1 MESCLQEIESKS
13 INIFNSID
21 AGDNKN
27 NILENEIKY
36 PSLRKEKFNVDEIIE
51 KCKEKNGM
59 ELLSYMCT
67 IMHEKK
73 RNMLEM
79 LYKELGKNYLIIML
93 EKALNIE
100 NDGGLSKGKSI
111 NAKKE
116 EEKKIDNSLD
126 SNSLNGKKSTG
137 GIFFA
142 LIKKDPEGKDI
153 LNKASKLDWKQSKQ
167 RKKVYK
173 LMDKLNL

>member
-1 MESCLQEIESKS
+1 MESHSQKNESNP
-13 INIFNSID
+13 INIFNTINTTSNVIND
-21 AGDNKN
+21 T
-27 NILENEIKY
+27 ENRITY
-36 PSLRKEKFNVDEIIE
+36 LSLKKKQFNVDEIIE
-51 KCKEKNGM
+51 KCKEKNGIK
-59 ELLSYMCT
+59 LLNYMCT

-79 LYKELGKNYLIIML
+79 LYKELGKNYLILML
-93 EKALNIE
+93 EKTLNIE

-111 NAKKE
+111 NSKKE
-116 EEKKIDNSLD
+116 EEKIDISLVCK
-126 SNSLNGKKSTG
+126 SLNEKKSTG

>member
-1 MESCLQEIESKS
+1 MEDSTQKIESNP
-13 INIFNSID
+13 INIFNSINSTI
-21 AGDNKN
+21 NKL
-27 NILENEIKY
+27 NISENEIKY
-36 PSLRKEKFNVDEIIE
+36 SSLNKKQYNVDEIIE

-59 ELLSYMCT
+59 ELLNYMCT

-73 RNMLEM
+73 KNMLEI
-79 LYKELGKNYLIIML
+79 LYKELGKSYIIVML
-93 EKALNIE
+93 EKTLNIE

-111 NAKKE
+111 YTKKE
-116 EEKKIDNSLD
+116 EEKNVEHSLD
-126 SNSLNGKKSTG
+126 SKPLNEKKSTG

-142 LIKKDPEGKDI
+142 LIKNDPEGKDI

>member
-1 MESCLQEIESKS
+1 MESQSPEIESNP
-13 INIFNSID
+13 INIFNSI
-21 AGDNKN
+21 NTTN
-27 NILENEIKY
+27 NIINNTENEIKY
-36 PSLRKEKFNVDEIIE
+36 LSLNKKQFNVDEIIE

-59 ELLSYMCT
+59 ELLNYMCV

-73 RNMLEM
+73 KNMLEM
-79 LYKELGKNYLIIML
+79 LYKELGKNYLILVL
-93 EKALNIE
+93 EKTLNIQ
-100 NDGGLSKGKSI
+100 NDGGLSKGKSL

-116 EEKKIDNSLD
+116 EKIDNSSD
-126 SNSLNGKKSTG
+126 TKILNEKKSTG

>member
-1 MESCLQEIESKS
+1 MEGSSKETEINP
-13 INIFNSID
+13 INIFNSINIIN
-21 AGDNKN
+21 NKIN
-27 NILENEIKY
+27 ASENEIKY
-36 PSLRKEKFNVDEIIE
+36 PFINMKKYNVDEIIE

-59 ELLSYMCT
+59 ELLNYICT

-73 RNMLEM
+73 KNMLEM
-79 LYKELGKNYLIIML
+79 LYKELGKNYIIVML
-93 EKALNIE
+93 EKTLNIE
-100 NDGGLSKGKSI
+100 NDGGLSKGKSKYT
-111 NAKKE
+111 KKE
-116 EEKKIDNSLD
+116 EEKNIDNSLD
-126 SNSLNGKKSTG
+126 LKNINEKKSTG

-142 LIKKDPEGKDI
+142 LIKNDPEGKDI